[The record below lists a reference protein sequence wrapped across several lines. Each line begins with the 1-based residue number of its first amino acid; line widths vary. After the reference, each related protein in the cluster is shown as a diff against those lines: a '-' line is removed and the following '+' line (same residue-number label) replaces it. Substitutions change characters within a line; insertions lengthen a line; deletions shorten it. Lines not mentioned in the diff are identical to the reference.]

1 MIVRFA
7 TRLAIVSAALLQGF
21 LSMGFQLVATRV
33 VAPYF
38 GASLIVWA
46 FVISTFLAAFSLG
59 AFLGGLC
66 SQRGAAQIE
75 RSLRAIGI
83 IGVVGFVV
91 TGEFGHALLSLI
103 DRRVESFVVGLG
115 LACMLLFLLPV
126 AALSAMLPI
135 FAELLVR
142 SGNRGGLSTGLI
154 YGGST
159 LGNILGVMATAFLLI
174 PRLHT
179 TTILAGWAVAAAV
192 CFALFGAVVRVV
204 TGWAAAASAQEN
216 QRAEA

>member
-66 SQRGAAQIE
+66 SQRRSSAAC
-75 RSLRAIGI
+75 G
-83 IGVVGFVV
+83 
-91 TGEFGHALLSLI
+91 
-103 DRRVESFVVGLG
+103 
-115 LACMLLFLLPV
+115 
-126 AALSAMLPI
+126 
-135 FAELLVR
+135 R
-142 SGNRGGLSTGLI
+142 SGSSASSVLS
-154 YGGST
+154 
-159 LGNILGVMATAFLLI
+159 
-174 PRLHT
+174 
-179 TTILAGWAVAAAV
+179 
-192 CFALFGAVVRVV
+192 
-204 TGWAAAASAQEN
+204 
-216 QRAEA
+216 